1 MQCKKCEGKLAVKR
15 SCGRV
20 RMRCTRCNHEYQIHE
35 VADRLDAETEAL
47 LENYTCLI
55 YD

>member
-1 MQCKKCEGKLAVKR
+1 MKCKQCEGRLEV
-15 SCGRV
+15 V
-20 RMRCTRCNHEYQIHE
+20 RMCSKVRMCCTRCRHEYQIHE

-47 LENYTCLI
+47 LERYTSII